1 MTIRAVAI
9 AAMLAVPASA
19 DTRVDCSRLSQWQV
33 DHGDYREGDRVQALI
48 GMAIE
53 AHAYE
58 CRWHLC
64 PTKYGL
70 DTPEA
75 FRRWTDLGACAKG
88 NRRAVFPVVRS
99 QPYPRRTP

>member
-1 MTIRAVAI
+1 MTARVFAVVALLV
-9 AAMLAVPASA
+9 MPALA
-19 DTRVDCSRLSQWQV
+19 DTRVDCSRLAQWQD
-33 DHGDYREGDRVQALI
+33 DHGDYREGDRVAARV

-53 AHAYE
+53 AHAFE

-75 FRRWTDLGACAKG
+75 FRRWHDLGACAK
-88 NRRAVFPVVRS
+88 
-99 QPYPRRTP
+99 